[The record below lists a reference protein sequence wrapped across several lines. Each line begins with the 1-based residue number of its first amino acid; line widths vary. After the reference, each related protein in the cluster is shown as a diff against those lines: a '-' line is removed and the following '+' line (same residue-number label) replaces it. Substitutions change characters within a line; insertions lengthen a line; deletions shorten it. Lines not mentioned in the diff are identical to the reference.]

1 MATHAWRIALIDPKR
16 RCQDFTLAKSKSTE
30 QLRHSCCTTSIM
42 TIRFIV
48 VHLRGTVVHFDVA
61 PQRNIRYL
69 CRGEEEVGIPNDTV
83 HRAAANDVDF
93 KPRAACDSTC
103 DGLLCRLNF
112 AIAEPISRNPAK

>member
-69 CRGEEEVGIPNDTV
+69 CRGEEEVGIPNDSV
-83 HRAAANDVDF
+83 HRAAVPRLGF
-93 KPRAACDSTC
+93 KLHPTRGSGCNA
-103 DGLLCRLNF
+103 LFER
-112 AIAEPISRNPAK
+112 P